1 MMRRHAAALS
11 PQQLV
16 AAERRPFGGSAARGG
31 LSACVLYPNDYSAA
45 MSSLA
50 FQTLYGLLESNAGF
64 ACSRAFAPQAA
75 GSNAQGGCLLIGS
88 DGPLAAIDLVAVTT
102 SYELDWLHLPRC
114 LAAGGVAPL
123 RRDRDAAAPFLLG
136 GGPCF
141 TANPAPVLD
150 LFDAVYI
157 GEIEPALPD
166 LRGLH
171 NIPRAQWREYL
182 AQRPGFLVPG
192 ITVEPVRRVCLRDL
206 SEFTT
211 ATVVLTPHTEF
222 SDSFVVE
229 LGRGCGRACSFCM
242 AGALYR
248 PLRYRTPAQILAA
261 VDTAMAHTDRIG
273 LLSASVTDYPGLD
286 ELCAGL
292 QRLRPLPSVSAS
304 SMRADG
310 DNRALY
316 ELLAASGQRTVT
328 FAPETGTER
337 LRTAVRK
344 QLTDEQLREGIAQA
358 VAAGLHTIKLYF
370 MTGLPDETEAD
381 LEAIPRLVE
390 SLVAEFSSCTWS
402 VGVQPF
408 VPKPHTC
415 LERARTPDIRTM
427 REHLKTLDVA
437 LRSVPGV
444 AAQAASARWSA
455 VQTALSRG
463 DSRLGEAIVEASLRG
478 ADFSALRRL
487 FADAGHELDA
497 MCAPMADDAARPW
510 DIVVPTCADAVG
522 A

>member
-1 MMRRHAAALS
+1 MRRHAAALS

-16 AAERRPFGGSAARGG
+16 AAERRPFGGSATRGG
-31 LSACVLYPNDYSAA
+31 LSACVVYPNDYSAA

-50 FQTLYGLLESNAGF
+50 FQTLYGLLESDAGF
-64 ACSRAFAPQAA
+64 ACARAFAVQGA
-75 GSNAQGGCLLIGS
+75 GPEGDGGCLVLGS
-88 DGPLAAIDLVAVTT
+88 DRSPADFDLIAVTT
-102 SYELDWLHLPRC
+102 SYELDWLNLPRC
-114 LAAGGVAPL
+114 LAAGGIAPL
-123 RRDRDAAAPFLLG
+123 RRDREAGAPFLLG

-150 LFDAVYI
+150 LFDAVFI

-166 LRGLH
+166 LRHLH
-171 NIPRAQWREYL
+171 DIPRAQWREYL
-182 AQRPGFLVPG
+182 AERPGFLVPG
-192 ITVEPVRRVCLRDL
+192 ITTEPVRRVCLREL

-211 ATVVLTPHTEF
+211 CTVVLTPHTEF

-248 PLRYRTPAQILAA
+248 PLRHRAPEQVLNA
-261 VDTAMAHTDRIG
+261 VEGALTHTDRIG

-337 LRTAVRK
+337 LRAAARK
-344 QLTDEQLREGIAQA
+344 HLSDEQLRAGIAQA
-358 VAAGLHTIKLYF
+358 VAAGLNTIKLYF
-370 MTGLPDETEAD
+370 MVGLPGEAEAD
-381 LEAIPRLVE
+381 RGAIPRLVE
-390 SLVAEFSSCTWS
+390 SLVAEFASCTWS

-415 LERARTPDIRTM
+415 LERAGTPDIRTM
-427 REHLKTLDVA
+427 REYLKALDA
-437 LRSVPGV
+437 SLRSVPGV
-444 AAQAASARWSA
+444 SVQAASARWSA
-455 VQTALSRG
+455 VQTAISRG
-463 DSRLGEAIVEASLRG
+463 GSHLGEAIVEVSLRG
-478 ADFSALRRL
+478 ADFSTLRRR
-487 FADAGHELDA
+487 FAEAGHGLDA
-497 MCAPMADDAARPW
+497 ACAAMADDATRPW
-510 DIVVPTCADAVG
+510 DIVEPTCADAVG
-522 A
+522 D

>member
-1 MMRRHAAALS
+1 MRRHAAALS

-16 AAERRPFGGSAARGG
+16 AAERRPFGGSATRGG

-64 ACSRAFAPQAA
+64 ACARAFAPQPTGSDA
-75 GSNAQGGCLLIGS
+75 GGGCLILGTAE
-88 DGPLAAIDLVAVTT
+88 PLARLDLIAVTT

-114 LAAGGVAPL
+114 LTAGGVAPL
-123 RRDRDAAAPFLLG
+123 RRDRDAGAPFLLG

-141 TANPAPVLD
+141 TANPAPALD
-150 LFDAVYI
+150 LFDAVFI

-166 LRGLH
+166 LRRLH
-171 NIPRAQWREYL
+171 DIPRAQWREYL
-182 AQRPGFLVPG
+182 AERPGFLVPG
-192 ITVEPVRRVCLRDL
+192 ITTEPVRRVCLRDL

-211 ATVVLTPHTEF
+211 STVVLTPHTEF

-242 AGALYR
+242 AGSLYR
-248 PLRYRTPAQILAA
+248 PLRHRAPEQVLNA
-261 VDTAMAHTDRIG
+261 VGGALAHTDRIG

-292 QRLRPLPSVSAS
+292 QRLHPLPSVSAS

-344 QLTDEQLREGIAQA
+344 HLSDEQLRAGIAQA

-370 MTGLPDETEAD
+370 MIGLPGETEAD
-381 LEAIPRLVE
+381 REAIPRLVE
-390 SLVAEFSSCTWS
+390 SLGAEFPSCTWS

-415 LERARTPDIRTM
+415 LERAGTPDIHTM
-427 REHLKTLDVA
+427 REHLKTLDA
-437 LRSVPGV
+437 SLRSVPGV
-444 AAQAASARWSA
+444 SVQAASARWSA

-463 DSRLGEAIVEASLRG
+463 GSGLSEAIVEAGLQG
-478 ADFSALRRL
+478 ADFSTLRRL
-487 FADAGHELDA
+487 FAKAGHSLDA
-497 MCAPMADDAARPW
+497 ACAPVADGAPLPW
-510 DIVVPTCADAVG
+510 DIVSPTCADAAG
-522 A
+522 D

>member
-1 MMRRHAAALS
+1 
-11 PQQLV
+11 
-16 AAERRPFGGSAARGG
+16 
-31 LSACVLYPNDYSAA
+31 

-64 ACSRAFAPQAA
+64 ACARAFAPQPA
-75 GSNAQGGCLLIGS
+75 GSDADAGCLILGTN
-88 DGPLAAIDLVAVTT
+88 GPLAGLDLIAVTT

-150 LFDAVYI
+150 LFDAVFV
-157 GEIEPALPD
+157 GEIEPALPN
-166 LRGLH
+166 LRRLH
-171 NIPRAQWREYL
+171 DIPRAQWREYL
-182 AQRPGFLVPG
+182 AERPGFLVPG
-192 ITVEPVRRVCLRDL
+192 ITTGPVRRVCLRDL

-211 ATVVLTPHTEF
+211 STVVLTPHTEF

-248 PLRYRTPAQILAA
+248 PLRHRAPEQILNA
-261 VDTAMAHTDRIG
+261 VEGALAHTDRIG
-273 LLSASVTDYPGLD
+273 LLSASVTDYPGLN

-344 QLTDEQLREGIAQA
+344 NLSDEQLRAGIAQA

-370 MTGLPDETEAD
+370 MIGLPGETEAD
-381 LEAIPRLVE
+381 REAIPRLVE
-390 SLVAEFSSCTWS
+390 SLDAQFPSCTWS

-415 LERARTPDIRTM
+415 LERAGTPDIRTM
-427 REHLKTLDVA
+427 REHLKAMDA
-437 LRSVPGV
+437 SLRSVPGV
-444 AAQAASARWSA
+444 TAQAASARWSA

-463 DSRLGEAIVEASLRG
+463 GSRLGEAIIEASLQG
-478 ADFSALRRL
+478 ADFSALRGL
-487 FADAGHELDA
+487 FAGAGHELDA
-497 MCAPMADDAARPW
+497 MCAPMDADAARPW
-510 DIVVPTCADAVG
+510 DIVEPTCADAVG
-522 A
+522 D